1 MPVVAAIA
9 SIVGAG
15 VAVAGDIISAN
26 DQSSLD
32 QTRAQVAEQQAAEL
46 AAREQDNEAIRA
58 QTAVRQK
65 LQFGASY
72 AASGKA
78 GVGIGSQLQI
88 QSQSDL
94 QSMISNRETQFQEL
108 MLQQQA
114 GIDTTLAGQTQ
125 EAGAIGAVGAGL
137 GGLSNAAG
145 IVARNPGAFGL
156 GGRSQ
161 PSGINGGG

>member
-15 VAVAGDIISAN
+15 VAVAGDIISADN
-26 DQSSLD
+26 QSNLD
-32 QTRAQVAEQQAAEL
+32 NERAQVAAQQSAEL
-46 AAREQDNEAIRA
+46 GQREASNEAIRNQQA
-58 QTAVRQK
+58 ERQK

-137 GGLSNAAG
+137 GGLANVGG
-145 IVARNPGAFGL
+145 IVARNPDAFGL
-156 GGRSQ
+156 GNASKT
-161 PSGINGGG
+161 SGG

>member
-26 DQSSLD
+26 DQTSLD
-32 QTRAQVAEQQAAEL
+32 QTRAQVAEQQSAEL
-46 AAREQDNEAIRA
+46 GQREASNEAIRNQQA
-58 QTAVRQK
+58 ERQK

-94 QSMISNRETQFQEL
+94 QSMISNRETQFQQL
-108 MLQQQA
+108 MLSEQA
-114 GIDTTLAGQTQ
+114 GIDTSLGGQAQ

-137 GGLSNAAG
+137 GGLANVGG
-145 IVARNPGAFGL
+145 IVARNPDAFGL
-156 GGRSQ
+156 GNASKT
-161 PSGINGGG
+161 SGG

>member
-15 VAVAGDIISAN
+15 VAVAGDIISADN
-26 DQSSLD
+26 QSNLD
-32 QTRAQVAEQQAAEL
+32 NERAQVAAQQSAEL
-46 AAREQDNEAIRA
+46 GQREASNEAIRNQQA
-58 QTAVRQK
+58 ERQK

-78 GVGIGSQLQI
+78 GVGVGSQLQI

-137 GGLSNAAG
+137 GGLANAGG
-145 IVARNPGAFGL
+145 IVARNPDAFGL
-156 GGRSQ
+156 GNASKT
-161 PSGINGGG
+161 SGG